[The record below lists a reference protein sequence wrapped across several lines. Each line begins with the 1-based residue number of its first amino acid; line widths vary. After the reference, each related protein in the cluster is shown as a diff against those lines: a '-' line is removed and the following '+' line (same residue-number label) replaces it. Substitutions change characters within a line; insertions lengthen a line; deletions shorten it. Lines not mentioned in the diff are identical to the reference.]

1 MKTIKVAFGKLAEG
15 KKCIRAPGYFSDFSK
30 KRDTEIRLNLILTR
44 AWGNVWIEGKTRPSV
59 AQRCKYA
66 FRVCAICKVRC

>member
-1 MKTIKVAFGKLAEG
+1 MKTIKVAFGNLAGG
-15 KKCIRAPGYFSDFSK
+15 KKCIPAPGYFSDFSK

-59 AQRCKYA
+59 AQGKYA

>member
-1 MKTIKVAFGKLAEG
+1 MKTIKVAFGNLVG
-15 KKCIRAPGYFSDFSK
+15 GMKCIPALGYFSDFSK
-30 KRDTEIRLNLILTR
+30 KRDTEIGLNLILTR

-59 AQRCKYA
+59 AQGKYA

>member
-1 MKTIKVAFGKLAEG
+1 MRTIKVAFGNLAGG
-15 KKCIRAPGYFSDFSK
+15 KKCIPAPGYFF
-30 KRDTEIRLNLILTR
+30 RRNTEIRLNLILTR

-59 AQRCKYA
+59 AQGKYA